1 MSICILVSLVAYR
14 FGRVEFQI
22 FVVVFTLEKMKTN
35 IRDAKFEIR
44 HVQIDELTWTLENY
58 SLRLFQEYCFS
69 DNLSIFRGRMPFSN
83 NLFFIRFCAF
93 TPPSPLQTSLS
104 LDSYLK
110 IVEFHANPY
119 FCTHY
124 DFIQYFL
131 CSKELLSLLI

>member
-1 MSICILVSLVAYR
+1 MISVISYQKNWH
-14 FGRVEFQI
+14 VEFWI
-22 FVVVFTLEKMKTN
+22 FVLTFSTALVCGKQQQTLK
-35 IRDAKFEIR
+35 IR
-44 HVQIDELTWTLENY
+44 HVQTNELPWTLENY

-69 DNLSIFRGRMPFSN
+69 DSLSIFRGRMPFSN

-119 FCTHY
+119 FCTHN

-131 CSKELLSLLI
+131 CSKESLSLLI